1 MRLQAAESRHGD
13 VLRGRDHTPEKVD
26 VLVQVMVV
34 DRVDELAAEDAV
46 HVLQVHDHS
55 GLGIECAADG
65 DLDDVVVA
73 VVGGARAEDLAVL
86 LVAPVVAAQ
95 DVRGGERGAAGDADV
110 RGHQGSI
117 RKLAPDRGAD
127 SGEAS
132 QTIKRATSAGSSA
145 GPSTPA
151 MRNIR
156 VSTAPGLMALT
167 RMRCSRPSTAR
178 ASVRPASPDFAA
190 TYAAMPGN
198 FSAPK
203 TPDRL
208 DTMTIV
214 PPRPR
219 IRRNASR
226 LHRNAP
232 RRPAPSCASQ
242 SSAVMSANGR
252 FISAA
257 AQWIRESSESRRPNA
272 DTTACSS
279 ETSVP
284 SRRLSET
291 TFHPRARSW
300 ETTSE
305 PMPPEPPVTT
315 AVRVTS
321 RLGPGLARSGPAPHR
336 GPAAGARSH
345 ARPRGRGRGTGARR
359 HPGLPRRPARRA
371 LRSRLPLRPRA
382 TRRGGRRRPGSR
394 PSALRRQPCRRA
406 RPSAPRRWS
415 PPTAPSLTAGRGA

>member
-1 MRLQAAESRHGD
+1 MRLQAPERRHGD
-13 VLRGRDHTPEKVD
+13 VLRGRDHIPEKVD

-34 DRVDELAAEDAV
+34 DRVDELAAQDAV

-55 GLGIECAADG
+55 GLGIERAADG
-65 DLDDVVVA
+65 DLDHVVVT

-117 RKLAPDRGAD
+117 RKLAPDSGAD

-132 QTIKRATSAGSSA
+132 QTTKRATSAGSSA

-198 FSAPK
+198 FSAPN

-208 DTMTIV
+208 DTMTID

-219 IRRNASR
+219 INLNASR

-232 RRPAPSCASQ
+232 RSPAPSCASH
-242 SSAVMSANGR
+242 SSALMSANGR
-252 FISAA
+252 LMSSA
-257 AQWIRESSESRRPNA
+257 AQWINESSVSSSSNAVTTSR
-272 DTTACSS
+272 SL
-279 ETSVP
+279 ETSHP
-284 SRRLSET
+284 SRRLRET
-291 TFHPRARSW
+291 TFQSLARSW
-300 ETTSE
+300 ATTSE

-315 AVRVTS
+315 AAGAGADGRAVERETPLDRARQAYDVVRRGEKPAHPFLYDLGQRTAPVGGDRTPRHL
-321 RLGPGLARSGPAPHR
+321 RLGGDHPERLVPAHR
-336 GPAAGARSH
+336 ADRY
-345 ARPRGRGRGTGARR
+345 RR
-359 HPGLPRRPARRA
+359 QRHDSPQV
-371 LRSRLPLRPRA
+371 A
-382 TRRGGRRRPGSR
+382 TRD
-394 PSALRRQPCRRA
+394 
-406 RPSAPRRWS
+406 
-415 PPTAPSLTAGRGA
+415 GAKLLDA